1 MKVLILDGSESGDSL
16 INSISEL
23 VVKELKLR
31 NHDIKTITL
40 RNHDIKPCLG
50 CFKCWVKTP
59 GRCIIDDD
67 IDKLSRISVNS
78 DLTIVITPVVFGGY
92 SFQLKKG
99 MDRIIP
105 NILPFFTKIKGEIHH
120 KKRYE
125 ILQKFIGIGT
135 LHQKDPES
143 EKIFYDLLKRNA
155 INFHNKEHPG
165 TVIIEGESSTEI
177 KEKITSVF
185 EKSGV

>member
-1 MKVLILDGSESGDSL
+1 MRVLILDGSESGDSL

-23 VVKELKLR
+23 VVKKLKLQ
-31 NHDIKTITL
+31 NHDVKTITL
-40 RNHDIKPCLG
+40 RDHNIKPCLG

-67 IDKLSRISVNS
+67 IDELSRISVNS
-78 DLTIVITPVVFGGY
+78 DLIIVITPVVFGGY

-99 MDRIIP
+99 MDRMIP

-125 ILQKFIGIGT
+125 ISQKFIGIGT
-135 LHQKDPES
+135 LPENDPES

-155 INFHNKEHPG
+155 INFHNEKHPG
-165 TVIIEGESSTEI
+165 TVIIEGESSLAIE
-177 KEKITSVF
+177 EKITSVF
-185 EKSGV
+185 EQSGV